1 MTTDNGLAGRIVR
14 AAVAKYERSIGAAAA
29 SVPATKQRTAPSTPR
44 VPANNNTPAKPTAS
58 LIAVHQFQLRGTA
71 SIPRREFL
79 YGRHHVRKF
88 MAALFAAGGL
98 GKTSLTASETLAMV
112 TGKPLLGHKPERPL
126 RVWLIGAEDPL
137 EELERKIEATAAHF
151 RVTDADI
158 GGRLFL
164 SSGRE
169 SDFTVAIEA
178 RKGVEV
184 QAPIVEAIVQHAKAN
199 AIDVIIV
206 DPFVSTH
213 QVNEND
219 NAAIQKVAATWVSIA
234 DALGCSLE
242 LAHHVTKG
250 GGEVTEDSGRGAG
263 ALKDKARAVR
273 VLNRMTAEEASR
285 WGIDREDRN
294 SYFRCDLAKAN
305 LAPSG
310 RGSEWYRFVSVPM
323 GNGDGLTKPQDHT
336 GVVERWTPPT
346 AEDTAAIK
354 AGREAEARA
363 ALVAHVRSDQLAG
376 IKVRLQN
383 SGYKFD
389 PQGKPWAGELV
400 AEILGLDLAA
410 EGQRGTVKE
419 MLQAWVELGELSV
432 SEEHDEAL
440 RKPRKFLRPAF
451 CAT

>member
-1 MTTDNGLAGRIVR
+1 
-14 AAVAKYERSIGAAAA
+14 
-29 SVPATKQRTAPSTPR
+29 
-44 VPANNNTPAKPTAS
+44 
-58 LIAVHQFQLRGTA
+58 
-71 SIPRREFL
+71 
-79 YGRHHVRKF
+79 
-88 MAALFAAGGL
+88 
-98 GKTSLTASETLAMV
+98 MV

-137 EELERKIEATAAHF
+137 DELERKVEATAAHF
-151 RVTDADI
+151 GVTDADI

-184 QAPIVEAIVQHAKAN
+184 QAPVVDAIVAYAEAN
-199 AIDVIIV
+199 TIDVMIV

-219 NAAIQKVAATWVSIA
+219 NAAIQRVAATWVAIA
-234 DALGCSLE
+234 DDLGCALE

-250 GGEVTEDSGRGAG
+250 NAEVTEDSGRGAG

-273 VLNRMTAEEASR
+273 VLNRMTAEEATR
-285 WGIDREDRN
+285 WDIDREDRN

-323 GNGDGLTKPQDHT
+323 GNGGGLTKPQDHT
-336 GVVERWTPPT
+336 GVVERWTPPN
-346 AEDTAAIK
+346 AEDTAAAK
-354 AGREAEARA
+354 VAREAEARA
-363 ALVAHVRSDQLAG
+363 ALVAHVQPTTLTG

-383 SGYKFD
+383 ASYKFD
-389 PQGKPWAGELV
+389 HQGRPWAGELV

-410 EGQRGTVKE
+410 EGQRGTVKD
-419 MLQAWVELGELSV
+419 MLQAWVEMGELAV
-432 SEEHDEAL
+432 TDEYDGTG
-440 RKPRKFLRPAF
+440 RKTRKFLRPAF